1 MLRWLFSRVPTGPRA
16 PVELAQF
23 NLYEA
28 RQHLS
33 RLVDRVVDGEE
44 VVIARNGRPLVKLV
58 RYDRFELTRPG
69 VVRAEL
75 LISPADGREPS
86 TPTRSSTAAS
96 S

>member
-1 MLRWLFSRVPTGPRA
+1 MLRWLYRREPTRSRDPVELA
-16 PVELAQF
+16 QVELAQF

-75 LISPADGREPS
+75 LISPADDRD
-86 TPTRSSTAAS
+86 R
-96 S
+96 